1 MNAGECCMIERG
13 APSFFDRTEEVLSAR
28 NMVRTGMTRQTIK
41 GEQEQADKGK
51 QKRWRSG

>member
-1 MNAGECCMIERG
+1 MIERG
-13 APSFFDRTEEVLSAR
+13 TPSFFDRTEEVLSAR

-51 QKRWRSG
+51 QKR

>member
-1 MNAGECCMIERG
+1 MMNAGECCMIERG
-13 APSFFDRTEEVLSAR
+13 TPSFFDRTEEVLSAR

-51 QKRWRSG
+51 QKR